1 MSKSCCPPKTD
12 APAETTSCCP
22 PKTQNTTDAPTG
34 FCPPQ
39 QPASNDCCPP
49 MENSGP
55 CCSPKLKR
63 NLPGYRL
70 EAYVT
75 GWIPSAVGE
84 IPQVGTRLSRRDSL
98 GAWQMRWGIGRA
110 HYTIA
115 PGLYAVGQPD
125 DNAPVLISANYKLS
139 FDALRKEL
147 GKIDAWILVIDT
159 KGINVWCAA
168 GKGTFGT
175 DEIVRRVKSCGL
187 DKIVSHRQLIVPQ
200 LGAPGVAA
208 HAVARQTGFK
218 VVYGPVRASDLP
230 AFLLSGLQATAEMRR
245 VTFKTRERLI
255 LTPVELV
262 MMNRV
267 SGWVIVSLF
276 LLGGIGPSIYSL
288 SDMWYRGLI
297 ASAVYLAGLLTG
309 AVLTPILLPWIPG
322 AALAWKGVVAG
333 LATAVLACGL
343 FAGRLDLPGSLALL
357 LALPAV
363 ASYCAMNFTGST
375 TYTSPSGVEKE
386 MRLAIPLQALA
397 LLGAA
402 TSWFWG
408 AFSGGS

>member
-1 MSKSCCPPKTD
+1 MSQSCCPPET
-12 APAETTSCCP
+12 ETTSAATSSCCP
-22 PKTQNTTDAPTG
+22 P
-34 FCPPQ
+34 
-39 QPASNDCCPP
+39 QPAAANCCPP
-49 MENSGP
+49 ATLEES
-55 CCSPKLKR
+55 CCAAKDKKER
-63 NLPGYRL
+63 PGYRL
-70 EAYVT
+70 EPYVT
-75 GWIPSAVGE
+75 DWLSTPTGE
-84 IPQVGTRLSRRDSL
+84 VPQVATRLGRQDTL
-98 GAWQMRWGIGRA
+98 GAWQMRWGSGRNR
-110 HYTIA
+110 YTIA

-125 DNAPVLISANYKLS
+125 GDAPVMVSANYKLS

-147 GKIDAWILVIDT
+147 SKIDAWILVIDT

-175 DEIVRRVKSCGL
+175 DEIVRRVKSCQL
-187 DKIVSHRQLIVPQ
+187 EKIVSHRQLIVPQ

-208 HAVARQTGFK
+208 HAVARQSGFK
-218 VVYGPVRASDLP
+218 VIYGPVRASDLP
-230 AFLLSGLQATAEMRR
+230 SFLLSGLQATAQMRR
-245 VTFKTRERLI
+245 VTFKARERLI

-262 MMNRV
+262 MMNKV
-267 SGWVIVSLF
+267 SGWAIICLF

-288 SDMWYRGLI
+288 NDMWHRGLT

-333 LATAVLACGL
+333 LAAAVLACGL
-343 FAGRLDLPGSLALL
+343 FAGLLDLPGSLALL

-402 TSWFWG
+402 TAWFWS